1 MSLPVT
7 VLKLMNYVRF
17 LCLLVTSYLWEE
29 FNTDTADQAG
39 ISSSTALADK
49 VIRQVSAKRAPTG
62 SDFCP
67 CFFPLSEKNVRN

>member
-17 LCLLVTSYLWEE
+17 VCLLVTLYLWEE

-49 VIRQVSAKRAPTG
+49 VIGQVSAKRAPTG
-62 SDFCP
+62 FDSCP
-67 CFFPLSEKNVRN
+67 CSFPLSDKNVRN